1 MPIAV
6 HVVVHALF
14 CALPGFFP
22 GLQEVIGISYHF
34 LLLRFLPLRFLPQTL
49 RFTVLVN
56 QKSTAD
62 QNGAAEQTSDKGQ
75 DGRALLFQ
83 AKSADHLAGG
93 AIHHKMPLR
102 NGGFL
107 FPHKRSLLLKIFPA
121 AGVKWE
127 SVVCYAGR
135 NNGIRQVTPMEWN
148 IIVGLVCTVL
158 GAVISY
164 ATFSRNKGKDDRSS
178 GQQLGTVLTEL
189 GYIKS
194 NTDEIKTEQR
204 EQRKT
209 NTAVEGRLAAVEAS
223 AKSAHH
229 RIDHL
234 EAVRDEEH

>member
-1 MPIAV
+1 
-6 HVVVHALF
+6 
-14 CALPGFFP
+14 
-22 GLQEVIGISYHF
+22 
-34 LLLRFLPLRFLPQTL
+34 
-49 RFTVLVN
+49 
-56 QKSTAD
+56 
-62 QNGAAEQTSDKGQ
+62 
-75 DGRALLFQ
+75 
-83 AKSADHLAGG
+83 
-93 AIHHKMPLR
+93 
-102 NGGFL
+102 
-107 FPHKRSLLLKIFPA
+107 
-121 AGVKWE
+121 
-127 SVVCYAGR
+127 
-135 NNGIRQVTPMEWN
+135 MEWN
-148 IIVGLVCTVL
+148 IVVGLVCTVL

-164 ATFSRNKGKDDRSS
+164 ATFSRKKGKDDRSS

>member
-1 MPIAV
+1 
-6 HVVVHALF
+6 
-14 CALPGFFP
+14 
-22 GLQEVIGISYHF
+22 
-34 LLLRFLPLRFLPQTL
+34 
-49 RFTVLVN
+49 
-56 QKSTAD
+56 
-62 QNGAAEQTSDKGQ
+62 
-75 DGRALLFQ
+75 
-83 AKSADHLAGG
+83 
-93 AIHHKMPLR
+93 
-102 NGGFL
+102 
-107 FPHKRSLLLKIFPA
+107 
-121 AGVKWE
+121 
-127 SVVCYAGR
+127 
-135 NNGIRQVTPMEWN
+135 MEWN

-158 GAVISY
+158 VAVISY

-209 NTAVEGRLAAVEAS
+209 NTAVEGRLAAVEGRLAAVEAS

>member
-1 MPIAV
+1 
-6 HVVVHALF
+6 
-14 CALPGFFP
+14 
-22 GLQEVIGISYHF
+22 
-34 LLLRFLPLRFLPQTL
+34 
-49 RFTVLVN
+49 
-56 QKSTAD
+56 
-62 QNGAAEQTSDKGQ
+62 
-75 DGRALLFQ
+75 
-83 AKSADHLAGG
+83 
-93 AIHHKMPLR
+93 
-102 NGGFL
+102 
-107 FPHKRSLLLKIFPA
+107 
-121 AGVKWE
+121 
-127 SVVCYAGR
+127 
-135 NNGIRQVTPMEWN
+135 MEWN

-164 ATFSRNKGKDDRSS
+164 ATFYHNKGKDDRSN

-209 NTAVEGRLAAVEAS
+209 NTEVEGRLAAVEAS

>member
-1 MPIAV
+1 
-6 HVVVHALF
+6 
-14 CALPGFFP
+14 
-22 GLQEVIGISYHF
+22 
-34 LLLRFLPLRFLPQTL
+34 
-49 RFTVLVN
+49 
-56 QKSTAD
+56 
-62 QNGAAEQTSDKGQ
+62 
-75 DGRALLFQ
+75 
-83 AKSADHLAGG
+83 
-93 AIHHKMPLR
+93 
-102 NGGFL
+102 
-107 FPHKRSLLLKIFPA
+107 
-121 AGVKWE
+121 
-127 SVVCYAGR
+127 
-135 NNGIRQVTPMEWN
+135 MEWN

-158 GAVISY
+158 GTVIGY
-164 ATFSRNKGKDDRSS
+164 ATFSRNKGKDDRSN

>member
-1 MPIAV
+1 
-6 HVVVHALF
+6 
-14 CALPGFFP
+14 
-22 GLQEVIGISYHF
+22 
-34 LLLRFLPLRFLPQTL
+34 
-49 RFTVLVN
+49 
-56 QKSTAD
+56 
-62 QNGAAEQTSDKGQ
+62 
-75 DGRALLFQ
+75 
-83 AKSADHLAGG
+83 
-93 AIHHKMPLR
+93 
-102 NGGFL
+102 
-107 FPHKRSLLLKIFPA
+107 
-121 AGVKWE
+121 
-127 SVVCYAGR
+127 
-135 NNGIRQVTPMEWN
+135 MEWN

-164 ATFSRNKGKDDRSS
+164 APACQTACQVARSS

>member
-1 MPIAV
+1 
-6 HVVVHALF
+6 
-14 CALPGFFP
+14 
-22 GLQEVIGISYHF
+22 
-34 LLLRFLPLRFLPQTL
+34 
-49 RFTVLVN
+49 
-56 QKSTAD
+56 
-62 QNGAAEQTSDKGQ
+62 
-75 DGRALLFQ
+75 
-83 AKSADHLAGG
+83 
-93 AIHHKMPLR
+93 
-102 NGGFL
+102 
-107 FPHKRSLLLKIFPA
+107 
-121 AGVKWE
+121 
-127 SVVCYAGR
+127 
-135 NNGIRQVTPMEWN
+135 MEWN

-164 ATFSRNKGKDDRSS
+164 ATFPHNKGNDDRSN

-209 NTAVEGRLAAVEAS
+209 NTEVEGRLAAVEAS

>member
-1 MPIAV
+1 
-6 HVVVHALF
+6 
-14 CALPGFFP
+14 
-22 GLQEVIGISYHF
+22 
-34 LLLRFLPLRFLPQTL
+34 
-49 RFTVLVN
+49 
-56 QKSTAD
+56 
-62 QNGAAEQTSDKGQ
+62 
-75 DGRALLFQ
+75 
-83 AKSADHLAGG
+83 
-93 AIHHKMPLR
+93 
-102 NGGFL
+102 
-107 FPHKRSLLLKIFPA
+107 
-121 AGVKWE
+121 
-127 SVVCYAGR
+127 
-135 NNGIRQVTPMEWN
+135 MEWN

-164 ATFSRNKGKDDRSS
+164 ATCSHNEGKDDGSN

-209 NTAVEGRLAAVEAS
+209 NTEVEGRLAAVEAS

>member
-1 MPIAV
+1 
-6 HVVVHALF
+6 
-14 CALPGFFP
+14 
-22 GLQEVIGISYHF
+22 
-34 LLLRFLPLRFLPQTL
+34 
-49 RFTVLVN
+49 
-56 QKSTAD
+56 
-62 QNGAAEQTSDKGQ
+62 
-75 DGRALLFQ
+75 
-83 AKSADHLAGG
+83 
-93 AIHHKMPLR
+93 
-102 NGGFL
+102 
-107 FPHKRSLLLKIFPA
+107 
-121 AGVKWE
+121 
-127 SVVCYAGR
+127 
-135 NNGIRQVTPMEWN
+135 MEWS

-164 ATFSRNKGKDDRSS
+164 VTFSHNKGKDDRSN

-209 NTAVEGRLAAVEAS
+209 NTEVEGRLAAVEAS

>member
-1 MPIAV
+1 
-6 HVVVHALF
+6 
-14 CALPGFFP
+14 
-22 GLQEVIGISYHF
+22 
-34 LLLRFLPLRFLPQTL
+34 
-49 RFTVLVN
+49 
-56 QKSTAD
+56 
-62 QNGAAEQTSDKGQ
+62 
-75 DGRALLFQ
+75 
-83 AKSADHLAGG
+83 
-93 AIHHKMPLR
+93 
-102 NGGFL
+102 
-107 FPHKRSLLLKIFPA
+107 
-121 AGVKWE
+121 
-127 SVVCYAGR
+127 
-135 NNGIRQVTPMEWN
+135 MEWN

-164 ATFSRNKGKDDRSS
+164 VTFSRNKGKDDRSN

-209 NTAVEGRLAAVEAS
+209 NTEVEGRLAAVEAS